1 MRNIFLASLALL
13 WMPAFAAI
21 AEPTVRSHTN
31 SYFISGASAT
41 VLAAQINQKGPQA
54 ADGKRYAGRTRWDV
68 QWKLRFLQQGTLCSI
83 KEATVAVGV
92 AQTLPQ
98 WRGERDGPATLRA
111 QWRSFM
117 AALVSHE
124 NTHLDHAQKAGK
136 EIEAAILAVKPASNC
151 EDLGLAANA
160 VAEAIVAKYQALDL
174 EFDRKTG
181 HGLKQGAA
189 LL

>member
-1 MRNIFLASLALL
+1 M
-13 WMPAFAAI
+13 
-21 AEPTVRSHTN
+21 
-31 SYFISGASAT
+31 
-41 VLAAQINQKGPQA
+41 
-54 ADGKRYAGRTRWDV
+54 
-68 QWKLRFLQQGTLCSI
+68 
-83 KEATVAVGV
+83 AVGV

-98 WRGERDGPATLRA
+98 WRGERDGAAALRA

-124 NTHLDHAQKAGK
+124 NTLQDHAQKAGK

-151 EDLGLAANA
+151 EDLGLAAIA
-160 VAEAIVAKYQALDL
+160 VAEAIAAKFQALDL